1 MNPLLSVIGSAESKV
16 EGSDHARCPY
26 LVVREPD
33 TVRDVLHRPA
43 DFSPANAL
51 VAVTPLEGPALRVLQ
66 RVGFAL
72 PPVLASNDTD
82 THAGI
87 RKLVAG
93 FFTPATVAAM
103 EPRIRELAR
112 EAVRNAADQLD
123 SSGQVDLVQAVAAH
137 PPAVV
142 MLELLG
148 LPVRN
153 LTDLKRWGL
162 DSMELFWGWPDEDR
176 QLELAH
182 SAAGFY
188 VWLRKLVAESRKA
201 PGRNLFKSLGEHG
214 LSTPE
219 ICSLGYF
226 LLIAGQ
232 ETTTQ
237 LISTSLFR
245 LLEGSAPVGWN
256 DAATETGSRT
266 MVRHVLAT
274 ESSVPTW
281 RRVAAHDTT
290 LGGARIRAG
299 SEILLELSGNQ
310 VTSPSAHERQSSA
323 PRTVP
328 QADLRG
334 SPASPGLVFGSGIHR
349 CLGARLAELEA
360 AVILQETAA
369 ALPGIQLQDP
379 KPEWIRFLSFQAPRT
394 VTVIQ
399 LQGQASAAPPPG
411 REQDNAS
418 KSPGDLSFDDFYR
431 TETDNASTDE
441 AAVLSGLGNAD
452 HLENVRRSA
461 FLFTD
466 FSVKPLGCPE
476 K

>member
-1 MNPLLSVIGSAESKV
+1 MNPLLLIDGSAERPV
-16 EGSDHARCPY
+16 EASGQAGCPY
-26 LVVREPD
+26 LVVRDPD
-33 TVRDVLHRPA
+33 AVRDVLHRPG

-87 RKLVAG
+87 RKVVAG

-112 EAVRNAADQLD
+112 EAAQNAAHQFG
-123 SSGQVDLVQAVAAH
+123 SSGQVDLVQEVAAF

-148 LPVRN
+148 LPVRD
-153 LTDLKRWGL
+153 LEALKRWGL
-162 DSMELFWGWPDEDR
+162 DSMELFWGWPSGDR

-182 SAAGFY
+182 SAAEFY
-188 VWLRKLVAESRKA
+188 VWLRELVAEFRTA
-201 PGRNLFKSLGEHG
+201 PGRNLFKSLAEHG

-237 LISTSLFR
+237 LISTTLFR
-245 LLEGSAPVGWN
+245 VLEGTAPGTWEDAETAIGSA
-256 DAATETGSRT
+256 S

-281 RRVAAHDTT
+281 RRVAAHDTI
-290 LGGARIRAG
+290 LAGGRISAG

-310 VTSPSAHERQSSA
+310 VTSPSGHDRRPEGPRPDLQSG
-323 PRTVP
+323 VP
-328 QADLRG
+328 G
-334 SPASPGLVFGSGIHR
+334 PFASPGLVFGSGIHR
-349 CLGARLAELEA
+349 CLGAKLAELEA
-360 AVILQETAA
+360 AIIVQEAAA
-369 ALPGIQLQDP
+369 ALPGIKLLDP
-379 KPEWIRFLSFQAPRT
+379 EPEWIRFLSFQAPRT
-394 VTVIQ
+394 VAVI
-399 LQGQASAAPPPG
+399 
-411 REQDNAS
+411 RKTNALLEKTG
-418 KSPGDLSFDDFYR
+418 KS
-431 TETDNASTDE
+431 
-441 AAVLSGLGNAD
+441 AVLYTRFSGKSR
-452 HLENVRRSA
+452 ESA
-461 FLFTD
+461 E
-466 FSVKPLGCPE
+466 S
-476 K
+476 